1 MVEEKYKN
9 LFTSFAVEKKKKSN
23 EKREKQRKGP
33 ENKGNKEENELF
45 LCDYIGGM
53 G

>member
-1 MVEEKYKN
+1 M
-9 LFTSFAVEKKKKSN
+9 KK
-23 EKREKQRKGP
+23 EKRQKKGP

-53 G
+53 GQIQCEMMESGL